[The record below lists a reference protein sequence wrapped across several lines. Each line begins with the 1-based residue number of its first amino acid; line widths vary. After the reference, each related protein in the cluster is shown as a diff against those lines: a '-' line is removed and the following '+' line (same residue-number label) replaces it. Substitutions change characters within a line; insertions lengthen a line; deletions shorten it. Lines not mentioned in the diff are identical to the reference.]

1 MCADS
6 DTEISTVTPLIE
18 AIGGMET
25 ILVAEDDTAVRRL
38 YREVLEEFGYKI
50 IEAEDGEEAV
60 ARYLENQDMI
70 QLLLF
75 DLIMPKKNGK
85 EAYDQIRQIN
95 AKIKVIFSSRY
106 TADII
111 SQKGLGNEYIN
122 LVSKPI
128 NPAALAAK
136 VREVL
141 DAD

>member
-1 MCADS
+1 
-6 DTEISTVTPLIE
+6 V
-18 AIGGMET
+18 
-25 ILVAEDDTAVRRL
+25 
-38 YREVLEEFGYKI
+38 
-50 IEAEDGEEAV
+50 DGEEAV
-60 ARYLENQDMI
+60 ARYLENQDSI

-85 EAYDQIRQIN
+85 EAYDQIREIN
-95 AKIKVIFSSRY
+95 PNIRVIFSSGY

-111 SQKGLGNEYIN
+111 SQKGLGSDSIN